1 MVLALSYSNVNAMF
15 LYKLAIATYNK
26 YRKSLVANTNVSE
39 TLKMCIGGTISLLS
53 LSNTLFTSTHNIELC
68 TERFA
73 DFTLHLLDLFNPLG
87 VDVDHIEVEDIKVEK
102 VDPRDDEDEVVD
114 GQDWDGEDDQPH
126 NSANDEDR
134 SQ

>member
-15 LYKLAIATYNK
+15 LYKLATYNK

-53 LSNTLFTSTHNIELC
+53 LSNNLFTSTHNIELC

-114 GQDWDGEDDQPH
+114 GQHWDGEDYQPH
-126 NSANDEDR
+126 NSADNEDR
-134 SQ
+134 S